1 MPILESKLI
10 INASDET
17 QAAFASVMARITEL
31 QARLSSVNGSIGKFT
46 PPSQATLS
54 ATATAAAAMPSRATL
69 SATATAAAVARAA
82 PAPSPRPPEQGAGEG
97 FWETVGGAI
106 ATITGYKAFHAGY
119 EEAMAQQHER
129 VRQELAAMSA
139 DEIAKGEQLGAQLA
153 AKYPAVPQSEIMHS
167 IRTARTV
174 TGSFDEATGVAEPLT
189 QLRVIAQAAN
199 PKAST
204 EDMQEEFDKL
214 VKALEI
220 AGVAT
225 DPKRLQSYTND
236 IAKSLNAFGDQLKP
250 TDYFDMLRYGRQASS
265 KISERFLMTTLAT
278 LGTEFGGSNIGT
290 ALSGFNQATVG
301 NRFTHTAAMGF
312 VDMGL
317 IPDES
322 LALTK
327 TGEIKG
333 IKPGGHVKDWQL
345 AQTDPDLWIKQ
356 DLLPALEAKGI
367 TSSDEIA
374 ARIGQLFSNR
384 NAANLVT
391 QIALQQ
397 QKLEKNATLWS
408 DAQGLRATDLLGSKD
423 ATTAFSGV
431 GNAVT
436 RFIAQQFDT
445 DIYGQIGA
453 AVTKAFGSL
462 TPAPMPHTDL
472 GADAATDLKGWAD
485 FFRSIK
491 IGGPETSEQWH
502 ADMRAAKSLWDADYR
517 SDDLDQEMARERARG
532 FSASPLI
539 VADRPELESARETA
553 RANALSPNLWDM
565 RTRQLTPPEER
576 APSTQEINVSGQA
589 QVDHVVHLEVT
600 LDPELR
606 AEIRQATD
614 SQSFTVPLIGGGNGR
629 MDSDASPHRTGGIG
643 HM

>member
-1 MPILESKLI
+1 MPVLESKLI
-10 INASDET
+10 IGASDET

-31 QARLSSVNGSIGKFT
+31 QARLASVNGSLGKLT
-46 PPSQATLS
+46 PPPAVAAPSPATR
-54 ATATAAAAMPSRATL
+54 AATAAAAPFAGAIPSRATL
-69 SATATAAAVARAA
+69 AATGAASAVARPSAA
-82 PAPSPRPPEQGAGEG
+82 PSSEPG
-97 FWETVGGAI
+97 FWDTLGGAI
-106 ATITGYKAFHAGY
+106 AAITGYKALHAGY

-129 VRQELAAMSA
+129 MRQELAAMSA

-250 TDYFDMLRYGRQASS
+250 TDYFDMLRYGRQASP

-322 LALTK
+322 LARTK

-345 AQTDPDLWIKQ
+345 AMTDPDLWIKQ

-423 ATTAFSGV
+423 ATTAFSGAA
-431 GNAVT
+431 NAVT
-436 RFIAQQFDT
+436 RAIAQQFDT
-445 DIYGQIGA
+445 DVYGQIGA
-453 AVTKAFGSL
+453 AVSKALGWL

-472 GADAATDLKGWAD
+472 GADAATDLKGWTD

-491 IGGPETSEQWH
+491 IGGPQTSEQWH
-502 ADMRAAKSLWDADYR
+502 SDMRAASSLWGASYR
-517 SDDLDQEMARERARG
+517 PGDLDQEMARE
-532 FSASPLI
+532 
-539 VADRPELESARETA
+539 TA
-553 RANALSPNLWDM
+553 RAIASSPPAFRGASDWESRSGVLSMPSAGA
-565 RTRQLTPPEER
+565 QQPPG
-576 APSTQEINVSGQA
+576 PQEVNVSGQA
-589 QVDHVVHLEVT
+589 EVEHTIHVDVT
-600 LDPELR
+600 LDPDLR
-606 AEIRQATD
+606 AKIDRVVNTLG
-614 SQSFTVPLIGGGNGR
+614 FTVPLLGGGNGR
-629 MDSDASPHRTGGIG
+629 IDSDAAPHRIGGVG